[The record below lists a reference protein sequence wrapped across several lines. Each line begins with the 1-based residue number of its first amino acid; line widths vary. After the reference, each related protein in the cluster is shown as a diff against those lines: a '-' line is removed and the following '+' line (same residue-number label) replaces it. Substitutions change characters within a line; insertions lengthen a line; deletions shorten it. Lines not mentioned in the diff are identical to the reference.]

1 MGVDHT
7 ITVVVH
13 RLSYL
18 DGVYG
23 FRQIL
28 LRRIETLAFM
38 KNGLQGCGWWKK
50 QNFAYRNS
58 GNFHVKNYLGVK
70 CSC

>member
-7 ITVVVH
+7 FTAIVH
-13 RLSYL
+13 RLFYF

-28 LRRIETLAFM
+28 LRRIKTPALR
-38 KNGLQGCGWWKK
+38 KNGLQGCDWLVK
-50 QNFAYRNS
+50 QNFAYRNL
-58 GNFHVKNYLGVK
+58 GNFHVENDSCVK